1 MFYTAYRD
9 GVSCHLLFCNTE
21 PRQLAPLIIS
31 EAIMNSVEKRAI
43 LGVGGIFALR
53 MIGLFMI
60 VPVFSVYG
68 EDYAHATPFLIGL
81 AVGIYGLGQAIFQI
95 PVSLAADKFPRKPI
109 IFAGL
114 ILFALGGIL
123 AATATDIYQ
132 VIIGRALAG
141 SGAVSAVLM
150 ALLADVTREEM
161 RTKAMAAMGLT
172 IASSIMISFAIGPL
186 MVGALGMSGLFWLT
200 AGFAVLAMILL
211 LFIPSPLRV
220 LKHNLAQKSVKN
232 QLIDVLKIGDLNR
245 LHFGIFALHLTMT
258 AIFVILPHQ
267 LSEVL
272 GLTVRQQGMVYLPLL
287 FVGFGIAI
295 PFIIIAEKKRKMRQV
310 FLAAIALMTAALA
323 LLAVGGQLGVV
334 IILGLLLYFM
344 GFNLLEATIPSWIS
358 KRAPVAN
365 KATAMGISSS
375 SQFFGAFV
383 GGALGG
389 VLLTQSN
396 LLAWALLALV
406 MAMAFLL
413 ILPIAQPPYLTSTTV
428 SIPKDTDLQDWSQ
441 QVLAVDGVDEL
452 MVMAKEQIAYLKLDK
467 SKLTDSSRQSLS
479 RLSQSPL
486 DI

>member
-1 MFYTAYRD
+1 
-9 GVSCHLLFCNTE
+9 
-21 PRQLAPLIIS
+21 
-31 EAIMNSVEKRAI
+31 MNSVEKRAI

-68 EDYAHATPFLIGL
+68 DNYAHATPFLIGL

-95 PVSLAADKFPRKPI
+95 PMSLAADKFPRKPI
-109 IFAGL
+109 IFLGL
-114 ILFALGGIL
+114 VLFAIGGII
-123 AATATDIYQ
+123 AANATDIYE

-161 RTKAMAAMGLT
+161 RTKAMATMGLT
-172 IASSIMISFAIGPL
+172 IATSIMLAFAFGPL
-186 MVGALGMSGLFWLT
+186 LVGSLGISGLFWLT
-200 AGFAVLAMILL
+200 AGFAVLAMLLL
-211 LFIPSPLRV
+211 LFVPTPLRV
-220 LKHNLAQKSVKN
+220 LKHNLDNKSIGQ
-232 QLIDVLKIGDLNR
+232 QLATVLKIGDLNR
-245 LHFGIFALHLTMT
+245 LHIGIFALHLTMT

-267 LSEVL
+267 LNDVL
-272 GLTVRQQGMVYLPLL
+272 GLSVRQQGMVYLPLL
-287 FVGFGIAI
+287 FIGFAVAI

-310 FLAAIALMTAALA
+310 FLGAIALMTVALA
-323 LLAVGGQLGVV
+323 LLALGGQVGVG

-365 KATAMGISSS
+365 KATAMGLNSS

-383 GGALGG
+383 GGAMGG
-389 VLLTQSN
+389 LLLSQPNVLAWG
-396 LLAWALLALV
+396 LLAII
-406 MAMAFLL
+406 MAASLLL
-413 ILPIAQPPYLTSTTV
+413 IIPIADPPYLSSTTV
-428 SIPKDTDLQDWSQ
+428 TIPKHINIQDWSR

-452 MVMAKEQIAYLKLDK
+452 VVMPKEQVAYLKLDK
-467 SKLTDSSRQSLS
+467 TQLTDTSRQELS
-479 RLSQSPL
+479 HLAQSPL

>member
-1 MFYTAYRD
+1 
-9 GVSCHLLFCNTE
+9 
-21 PRQLAPLIIS
+21 
-31 EAIMNSVEKRAI
+31 MNSVEKRAI

-68 EDYAHATPFLIGL
+68 DNYAHATPFLIGL

-95 PVSLAADKFPRKPI
+95 PMSLAADKFPRKPI
-109 IFAGL
+109 IFLGL
-114 ILFALGGIL
+114 ILFALGGII
-123 AATATDIYQ
+123 AANATDIYE

-161 RTKAMAAMGLT
+161 RTKAMATMGLT
-172 IASSIMISFAIGPL
+172 IASSIMLAFAFGPL
-186 MVGALGMSGLFWLT
+186 LVGSLGISGLFWLT
-200 AGFAVLAMILL
+200 AGFAVLAMLLL
-211 LFIPSPLRV
+211 LFVPTPLRV
-220 LKHNLAQKSVKN
+220 LKHNLDNKSIGQ
-232 QLIDVLKIGDLNR
+232 QLATVLKIGDLNR
-245 LHFGIFALHLTMT
+245 LHIGIFALHLTMT

-267 LSEVL
+267 LNEVL
-272 GLTVRQQGMVYLPLL
+272 GLSVRQQGLVYLPLL
-287 FVGFGIAI
+287 FIGFAVAI

-310 FLAAIALMTAALA
+310 FLGAIALMTVALA
-323 LLAVGGQLGVV
+323 LLALGGQVGVG

-365 KATAMGISSS
+365 KATAMGLNSS

-383 GGALGG
+383 GGAMGG
-389 VLLTQSN
+389 LLLSQPNVLAWG
-396 LLAWALLALV
+396 LLAII
-406 MAMAFLL
+406 MAASLLL
-413 ILPIAQPPYLTSTTV
+413 IIPIADPPYLSSTTV
-428 SIPKDTDLQDWSQ
+428 TIPKHINIQDWSR

-452 MVMAKEQIAYLKLDK
+452 VVMAKEQVAYLKLDK
-467 SKLTDSSRQSLS
+467 TQLTDTSRQELS
-479 RLSQSPL
+479 HLAQSPL

>member
-1 MFYTAYRD
+1 
-9 GVSCHLLFCNTE
+9 
-21 PRQLAPLIIS
+21 
-31 EAIMNSVEKRAI
+31 MNSVEKRAI

-68 EDYAHATPFLIGL
+68 DNYAHATPFLIGL

-95 PVSLAADKFPRKPI
+95 PMSLAADKFPRKPI
-109 IFAGL
+109 IFLGL
-114 ILFALGGIL
+114 ILFALGGII
-123 AATATDIYQ
+123 AANATDIYE

-161 RTKAMAAMGLT
+161 RTKAMATMGLT
-172 IASSIMISFAIGPL
+172 IATSIMLAFAFGPL
-186 MVGALGMSGLFWLT
+186 LVGSLGISGLFWLT
-200 AGFAVLAMILL
+200 AGFAVLAMLLL
-211 LFIPSPLRV
+211 LFVPTPLRV
-220 LKHNLAQKSVKN
+220 LQHNLDSKSIGQ
-232 QLIDVLKIGDLNR
+232 QLSDVLKIGDLNR
-245 LHFGIFALHLTMT
+245 LHIGIFALHLTMT

-267 LSEVL
+267 LNEVM
-272 GLTVRQQGMVYLPLL
+272 GLSVRQQGLVYLPLL
-287 FVGFGIAI
+287 FIGFAVAI

-310 FLAAIALMTAALA
+310 FLGAIALMTVALA
-323 LLAVGGQLGVV
+323 LLAIGSQVGVG

-365 KATAMGISSS
+365 KATAMGLNSS

-383 GGALGG
+383 GGAMGG
-389 VLLTQSN
+389 LLLSQPN
-396 LLAWALLALV
+396 LLAWGILTVIMGISL
-406 MAMAFLL
+406 LL
-413 ILPIAQPPYLTSTTV
+413 IIPIADPPYLASTTV
-428 SIPKDTDLQDWSQ
+428 TIPKNINIQDWSR

-452 MVMAKEQIAYLKLDK
+452 VVMAKEQVAYLKLDK
-467 SKLTDSSRQSLS
+467 TQLTDDSRQQLSSLA
-479 RLSQSPL
+479 QSPL

>member
-1 MFYTAYRD
+1 
-9 GVSCHLLFCNTE
+9 
-21 PRQLAPLIIS
+21 
-31 EAIMNSVEKRAI
+31 MNSVEKRAI

-68 EDYAHATPFLIGL
+68 DNYAHATPFLIGL

-95 PVSLAADKFPRKPI
+95 PMSLAADKFPRKPI
-109 IFAGL
+109 IFLGL
-114 ILFALGGIL
+114 ILFALGGII
-123 AATATDIYQ
+123 AANATDIYE

-161 RTKAMAAMGLT
+161 RTKAMATMGLT
-172 IASSIMISFAIGPL
+172 IATSIMLAFAFGPL
-186 MVGALGMSGLFWLT
+186 LVGSLGISGLFWLT
-200 AGFAVLAMILL
+200 AGFAVLAMLLL
-211 LFIPSPLRV
+211 LFVPTPLRV
-220 LKHNLAQKSVKN
+220 LQHNLDSKSIGQ
-232 QLIDVLKIGDLNR
+232 QLSDVLKIGDLNR
-245 LHFGIFALHLTMT
+245 LHIGIFALHLTMT

-267 LSEVL
+267 LNEVM
-272 GLTVRQQGMVYLPLL
+272 GLSVRQQGLVYLPLL
-287 FVGFGIAI
+287 FIGFAVAI

-310 FLAAIALMTAALA
+310 FLGAIALMTVALA
-323 LLAVGGQLGVV
+323 LLAIGSQVGVG

-365 KATAMGISSS
+365 KATAMGLNSS

-383 GGALGG
+383 GGAMGG
-389 VLLTQSN
+389 LLLSQPN
-396 LLAWALLALV
+396 LLAWGILAVIMGISL
-406 MAMAFLL
+406 LL
-413 ILPIAQPPYLTSTTV
+413 IIPIADPPYLASTTV
-428 SIPKDTDLQDWSQ
+428 TIPKNINIQDWSR

-452 MVMAKEQIAYLKLDK
+452 VVMAKEQVAYLKLDK
-467 SKLTDSSRQSLS
+467 TQLTDDSRQQLSSLA
-479 RLSQSPL
+479 QSPL